1 MRDMQNKKINLT
13 VNPQLYSALMKKA
26 AERAMSAQEYILDSV
41 RDRVFAPP
49 AKKSNAG
56 RPKSSDDK
64 FLDMFSRK
72 R

>member
-1 MRDMQNKKINLT
+1 MRNKKINLT
-13 VNPQLYSALMKKA
+13 VNPVLYDAMMKKA

-41 RDRVFAPP
+41 RDKVFAPP
-49 AKKSNAG
+49 PKKSNAG
-56 RPKSSDDK
+56 RPRKNDDA

>member
-1 MRDMQNKKINLT
+1 MQNKKINLT
-13 VNPQLYSALMKKA
+13 VNPALYDALMKKA

-56 RPKSSDDK
+56 RPKKSGD
-64 FLDMFSRK
+64 LYTDMFTRSR
-72 R
+72 